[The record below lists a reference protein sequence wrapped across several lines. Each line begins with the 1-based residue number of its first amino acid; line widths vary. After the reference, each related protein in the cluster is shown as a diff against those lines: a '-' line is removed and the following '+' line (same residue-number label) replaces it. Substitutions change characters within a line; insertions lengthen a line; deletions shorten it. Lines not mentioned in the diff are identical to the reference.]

1 MSRNKQDKDVEEKE
15 DKPSETVFTLLLHIE
30 KRLTTIET
38 SMTWFKNISRVA
50 VVIVFGF
57 FGLDAGGMV

>member
-1 MSRNKQDKDVEEKE
+1 MSRNKQDKDVGENE